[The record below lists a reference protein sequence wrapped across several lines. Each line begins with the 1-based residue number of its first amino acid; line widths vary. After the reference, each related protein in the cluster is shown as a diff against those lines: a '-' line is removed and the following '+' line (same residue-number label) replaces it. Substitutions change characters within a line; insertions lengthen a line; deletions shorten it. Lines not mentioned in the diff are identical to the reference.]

1 MGTVPGQ
8 LGKNI
13 VVENSLAIR
22 YPKIDPRRDKNN
34 DSGNVSGQYSNAVD
48 PGAIITGGTNVISDI
63 LGYATGSTQ
72 QQIANQQLA
81 AQAALA
87 QAQAQQMAAQRK
99 GPNVPLILG
108 IGGGVVIVTVAVIM
122 YFKYGRKKS

>member
-1 MGTVPGQ
+1 MGTVPAR

-13 VVENSLAIR
+13 VVEDKNSAIR
-22 YPKIDPRRDKNN
+22 YPKVMDPRQ
-34 DSGNVSGQYSNAVD
+34 SGFKSGEYNNAVE
-48 PGAIITGGTNVISDI
+48 PGQIIGAGTDIISSI
-63 LGYATGSTQ
+63 IGYATGSTQ
-72 QQIANQQLA
+72 QQIQNQTLA

-99 GPNVPLILG
+99 GPNLPLILG
-108 IGGGVVIVTVAVIM
+108 IGGGVVVITVGIIM